1 MSEEERKSKSSPGSR
16 AKLAAF
22 SLMLA
27 VPAVLSG
34 CGTTTNDD
42 CDPKYDDNSCERSSS
57 HSSYRGGSSFYN
69 GSKDKSSYSSS
80 GSSSSKSSGFGGF
93 FSGSGG

>member
-34 CGTTTNDD
+34 CGTSTNDD
-42 CDPKYDDNSCERSSS
+42 CDPEYDNNSCDHSSS

-69 GSKDKSSYSSS
+69 GSKDKSTYKSS
-80 GSSSSKSSGFGGF
+80 GSSGSKSSGFGSF

>member
-1 MSEEERKSKSSPGSR
+1 MSEEERKSKSGPGSR

-27 VPAVLSG
+27 VPAALSG
-34 CGTTTNDD
+34 CGTGTNDD
-42 CDPKYDDNSCERSSS
+42 CDPEYDNSCDRSSS

-69 GSKDKSSYSSS
+69 SNKDKSSYSSS
-80 GSSSSKSSGFGGF
+80 GSSSSKSSGFGSF